1 MYLMYVLDYE
11 RQLSLI
17 REMTVLRKDSENW
30 VVYYHHPFTNEMW
43 KSYFPR
49 AKGSHRGPKIMRTE
63 PVPET
68 LKDRLDMCL
77 QSNSEENAIGLG
89 IELSVEPQQWEQ
101 IVSIIED
108 HYRSYDRRQLRLF
121 LQYLG
126 VEKPVEL
133 FQEIGQTPEEH
144 DLDEEQLKNLK
155 KRTRVIRIKRFFALS
170 A

>member
-1 MYLMYVLDYE
+1 MYVLDYE

-17 REMTVLRKDSENW
+17 REMTLLRKDSENW

-49 AKGSHRGPKIMRTE
+49 AKGEHRGPKILRTE

-68 LKDRLDMCL
+68 LDDRLDMCL
-77 QSNSEENAIGLG
+77 KSNSEENAIGLG
-89 IELSVEPQQWEQ
+89 IELSVEPPLWEQ
-101 IVSIIED
+101 IISIVEER
-108 HYRSYDRRQLRLF
+108 YRSYNRKQLRLF
-121 LQYLG
+121 LKYLG
-126 VEKPVEL
+126 VENPTEF

-144 DLDEEQLKNLK
+144 NLDEEQLKSLK
-155 KRTRVIRIKRFFALS
+155 KRTRVIRFKRFFALS